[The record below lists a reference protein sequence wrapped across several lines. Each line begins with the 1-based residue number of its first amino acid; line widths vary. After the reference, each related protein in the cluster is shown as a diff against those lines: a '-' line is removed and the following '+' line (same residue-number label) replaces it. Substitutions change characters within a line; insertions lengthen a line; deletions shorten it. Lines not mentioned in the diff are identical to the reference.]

1 LVKKVAL
8 NGCIIDKYALQ
19 SRAVNRPLIATNHIE
34 QTGEKSIMKMTKKKA
49 AIGVAIIIALVAIW
63 SVMKPAPAEAAEMKV
78 YGSLN
83 YMLSNNENASGVATS
98 KAENNGSSIGVDL
111 TSPLSEGVDG
121 FAKLEVEIDAD
132 DSGSSPFDSKLA
144 YAGID
149 MGDAGVLSAGRQD
162 SVFKGAVTSKTD
174 VFPEYGGSAAQKLFS
189 RDSHTVTYSNSL
201 GAIQFD
207 NLIKVDGTTGK
218 SGVDVYETAATM
230 DLSDSLNIGVA
241 YTDDK
246 VNAVEYKGAGVTFD
260 ISDATSIGYNHTRK
274 EVESTKIETTANEV
288 VASHL
293 IGATTFSVGYG
304 EIEDGNKYTTVGAEK
319 KIGENFSLYGAF
331 QQTDVPTGVDTQD
344 AAAGIKFTF

>member
-1 LVKKVAL
+1 
-8 NGCIIDKYALQ
+8 
-19 SRAVNRPLIATNHIE
+19 
-34 QTGEKSIMKMTKKKA
+34 MKMTKKKA
-49 AIGVAIIIALVAIW
+49 AIGVAIIVALVAIW

-111 TSPLSEGVDG
+111 TSPLSGGVDG

-149 MGDAGVLSAGRQD
+149 MGDLGVLSAGRQN

-230 DLSDSLNIGVA
+230 DVSDSLNIGVA

-246 VNAVEYKGAGVTFD
+246 VNSVEYMGAGVTFD
-260 ISDATSIGYNHTRK
+260 ISDATSIGLNHTIK
-274 EVESTKIETTANEV
+274 EVESTKVETTANEL
-288 VASHL
+288 VASHTM
-293 IGATTFSVGYG
+293 GATTLSAGYG
-304 EIEDGNKYTTVGAEK
+304 EIKDGNKYTTVGAEIK
-319 KIGENFSLYGAF
+319 LGDSFSLYGAF

>member
-1 LVKKVAL
+1 
-8 NGCIIDKYALQ
+8 
-19 SRAVNRPLIATNHIE
+19 
-34 QTGEKSIMKMTKKKA
+34 MKMTKKKA

-78 YGSLN
+78 FGSLN

-121 FAKLEVEIDAD
+121 FAKLEVSIDAD

-149 MGDAGVLSAGRQD
+149 MGDAGVLSAGRQN

-201 GAIQFD
+201 GAVQFD

-293 IGATTFSVGYG
+293 IGATTISVGYG

-319 KIGENFSLYGAF
+319 KIGESFSLYGAF

>member
-1 LVKKVAL
+1 
-8 NGCIIDKYALQ
+8 
-19 SRAVNRPLIATNHIE
+19 
-34 QTGEKSIMKMTKKKA
+34 MKMTKKKA
-49 AIGVAIIIALVAIW
+49 AIGVAIIVALVAIW

-121 FAKLEVEIDAD
+121 FAKLEVSIDAD

-149 MGDAGVLSAGRQD
+149 MGDAGVLSAGRQN

-293 IGATTFSVGYG
+293 IGATTISVGYG

-319 KIGENFSLYGAF
+319 KIGESFSLYGAF

>member
-1 LVKKVAL
+1 
-8 NGCIIDKYALQ
+8 
-19 SRAVNRPLIATNHIE
+19 
-34 QTGEKSIMKMTKKKA
+34 MKMTKKKA
-49 AIGVAIIIALVAIW
+49 AIGVAIVVALVAIW

-149 MGDAGVLSAGRQD
+149 MGDAGVLSAGRQN

-274 EVESTKIETTANEV
+274 EVESTKLETTANEI

-293 IGATTFSVGYG
+293 IGATTISVGYG

-319 KIGENFSLYGAF
+319 KIGESFSLYGAF

-344 AAAGIKFTF
+344 AAAGIKFIF

>member
-1 LVKKVAL
+1 
-8 NGCIIDKYALQ
+8 
-19 SRAVNRPLIATNHIE
+19 
-34 QTGEKSIMKMTKKKA
+34 
-49 AIGVAIIIALVAIW
+49 
-63 SVMKPAPAEAAEMKV
+63 
-78 YGSLN
+78 
-83 YMLSNNENASGVATS
+83 
-98 KAENNGSSIGVDL
+98 
-111 TSPLSEGVDG
+111 
-121 FAKLEVEIDAD
+121 
-132 DSGSSPFDSKLA
+132 
-144 YAGID
+144 
-149 MGDAGVLSAGRQD
+149 
-162 SVFKGAVTSKTD
+162 

-207 NLIKVDGTTGK
+207 NLIKVDGSTGK

-246 VNAVEYKGAGVTFD
+246 VNNVEYKGAGVTFD

-293 IGATTFSVGYG
+293 IGATTISVGYG

-319 KIGENFSLYGAF
+319 KIGESFSLYGAF
-331 QQTDVPTGVDTQD
+331 QQTDVVSGVDTQD
-344 AAAGIKFTF
+344 AAAGIKFKF

>member
-1 LVKKVAL
+1 
-8 NGCIIDKYALQ
+8 
-19 SRAVNRPLIATNHIE
+19 
-34 QTGEKSIMKMTKKKA
+34 MKMTKKKA
-49 AIGVAIIIALVAIW
+49 AIGVAIIVALVALW

-149 MGDAGVLSAGRQD
+149 MGDAGVLSAGRQN

-189 RDSHTVTYSNSL
+189 RDSHTVVYSKSL
-201 GAIQFD
+201 GAVQFD

-230 DLSDSLNIGVA
+230 DVSDSLNIGVA

-246 VNAVEYKGAGVTFD
+246 VNSVEYMGAGVTFD
-260 ISDATSIGYNHTRK
+260 ISDATSIGLNHTIK
-274 EVESTKIETTANEV
+274 EVESTKVETTANEL
-288 VASHL
+288 VASHTM
-293 IGATTFSVGYG
+293 GATTLSAGYG
-304 EIEDGNKYTTVGAEK
+304 EIKDGNKYTTVGAEIK
-319 KIGENFSLYGAF
+319 LGDSFSLYGAF

>member
-1 LVKKVAL
+1 
-8 NGCIIDKYALQ
+8 
-19 SRAVNRPLIATNHIE
+19 
-34 QTGEKSIMKMTKKKA
+34 MKMTKKKA
-49 AIGVAIIIALVAIW
+49 AIGVAIIVALVAIW

-121 FAKLEVEIDAD
+121 FAKLEVEVDAD

-149 MGDAGVLSAGRQD
+149 MGDLGVLSAGRQN

-230 DLSDSLNIGVA
+230 DVSDSLNIGVA

-246 VNAVEYKGAGVTFD
+246 VNSVEYMGAGVTFD
-260 ISDATSIGYNHTRK
+260 ISDATSIGLNHTIK
-274 EVESTKIETTANEV
+274 EVESTKVETTANEL
-288 VASHL
+288 VASHTM
-293 IGATTFSVGYG
+293 GATTLSAGYG
-304 EIEDGNKYTTVGAEK
+304 EIKDGNKYTTVGAEIK
-319 KIGENFSLYGAF
+319 LGDSFSLYGAF

>member
-1 LVKKVAL
+1 
-8 NGCIIDKYALQ
+8 
-19 SRAVNRPLIATNHIE
+19 
-34 QTGEKSIMKMTKKKA
+34 MKMTKKKA

-121 FAKLEVEIDAD
+121 FAKLEVSIDAD
-132 DSGSSPFDSKLA
+132 DSGSTPFDSKLA

-149 MGDAGVLSAGRQD
+149 MGDAGVLSAGRQN

-201 GAIQFD
+201 GAVQFD

-293 IGATTFSVGYG
+293 IGATTISVGYG

-319 KIGENFSLYGAF
+319 KIGESFSLYGAF

>member
-1 LVKKVAL
+1 
-8 NGCIIDKYALQ
+8 
-19 SRAVNRPLIATNHIE
+19 
-34 QTGEKSIMKMTKKKA
+34 MKMTKKKA
-49 AIGVAIIIALVAIW
+49 AIGVAIIVALVAIW
-63 SVMKPAPAEAAEMKV
+63 SVMKPAPAEAVEMKV

-149 MGDAGVLSAGRQD
+149 MGDLGVLSAGRQN

-230 DLSDSLNIGVA
+230 DVSDSLNIGVA

-246 VNAVEYKGAGVTFD
+246 VNSVEYMGAGVTFD
-260 ISDATSIGYNHTRK
+260 ISDATSIGLNHTIK
-274 EVESTKIETTANEV
+274 EVESTKVETTANEL
-288 VASHL
+288 VASHTM
-293 IGATTFSVGYG
+293 GATTLSAGYG
-304 EIEDGNKYTTVGAEK
+304 EIKDGNKYTTVGAEIK
-319 KIGENFSLYGAF
+319 LGDSFSLYGAF

>member
-1 LVKKVAL
+1 
-8 NGCIIDKYALQ
+8 
-19 SRAVNRPLIATNHIE
+19 
-34 QTGEKSIMKMTKKKA
+34 MKMTKKKA
-49 AIGVAIIIALVAIW
+49 AIGVAIIVALVAIW

-121 FAKLEVEIDAD
+121 FAKLEVEVDAD

-149 MGDAGVLSAGRQD
+149 MGDAGVLSAGRQN

-274 EVESTKIETTANEV
+274 EVESTKLETTANEV

-293 IGATTFSVGYG
+293 IGATTISVGYG

-319 KIGENFSLYGAF
+319 KIGESFSLYGAF

>member
-1 LVKKVAL
+1 
-8 NGCIIDKYALQ
+8 
-19 SRAVNRPLIATNHIE
+19 
-34 QTGEKSIMKMTKKKA
+34 MKMTKKKA
-49 AIGVAIIIALVAIW
+49 AVGVAIIVALVAIW

-149 MGDAGVLSAGRQD
+149 MGDAGVLSAGRQN

-230 DLSDSLNIGVA
+230 DVSDSLNIGVA

-246 VNAVEYKGAGVTFD
+246 VNSVEYMGAGVTFD
-260 ISDATSIGYNHTRK
+260 ISDATSIGYNHTIK
-274 EVESTKIETTANEV
+274 EVESTKVETTANEV

-293 IGATTFSVGYG
+293 MGNTTLSIGYG

-319 KIGENFSLYGAF
+319 KIGDNFSLYGAF

>member
-1 LVKKVAL
+1 
-8 NGCIIDKYALQ
+8 
-19 SRAVNRPLIATNHIE
+19 
-34 QTGEKSIMKMTKKKA
+34 MKMTKKKWTIGA
-49 AIGVAIIIALVAIW
+49 AIVVAVIVLWTVL
-63 SVMKPAPAEAAEMKV
+63 KPAPAEAAEMKV

-98 KAENNGSSIGVDL
+98 KAENNGSAIGVDF
-111 TSPLSEGVDG
+111 TSNIAEGIDG
-121 FAKLEVEIDAD
+121 FAKLEVDIDAD
-132 DSGSSPFDSKLA
+132 DSGSTPFDSKLA

-149 MGDAGVLSAGRQD
+149 MGDIGVLSAGRQN

-174 VFPEYGGSAAQKLFS
+174 VFPEFGGSAAQKLFS
-189 RDSHTVTYSNSL
+189 RDSHTVVYSNSL

-207 NLIKVDGTTGK
+207 NLVKVDGSTGK

-293 IGATTFSVGYG
+293 IGATTISVGYG

-319 KIGENFSLYGAF
+319 KIGESFSLYGAF